1 MRIGIAYDVVRDEER
16 QIVEA
21 IRRRGHEVA
30 PFYVPSMVMK
40 VNDSKDVTSAEVAF
54 AFERCVSFYRALSSA
69 ALLKGRGVDVVNSY
83 EVIRDCG
90 DKLVTTIKLSS
101 KGVPVPQTFVAF
113 SRQKAIEAARE
124 LGYPVVI
131 KPIFGS
137 WGRMMA
143 RALSE
148 EDLQD
153 IIDFRESM
161 PSPYFRV
168 HYLQE
173 FINKPGRDIR
183 SFYVWGEVPVAIY
196 RYSSRWKT
204 NTALGGKAEPAEL
217 GEELVEL
224 TIKAAEA
231 MGGGILGVD
240 LMESQEGQLYVSE
253 VNAVVEFRNT
263 VRVTKVDFAGIMVDR
278 TLEQIRR

>member
-1 MRIGIAYDVVRDEER
+1 MKIGIAYDVVRDEER

-21 IRRRGHEVA
+21 IRKRGHELV
-30 PFYVPSMVMK
+30 PFYVPSMVVK
-40 VNDSKDVTSAEVAF
+40 VNDSSQEKLDRLDF

-69 ALLKGRGVDVVNSY
+69 ALLEGKGIEVVNGY

-90 DKLVTTIKLSS
+90 DKLVTTIRLSS
-101 KGVPVPQTFVAF
+101 RGVPVPKTFVAF
-113 SRQKAIEAARE
+113 SRQKVIEAARE
-124 LGYPVVI
+124 LGYPVVV

-148 EDLQD
+148 DDLLD
-153 IIDFRESM
+153 IVDFRESM

-173 FINKPGRDIR
+173 FVNKPGRDIR

-196 RYSSRWKT
+196 RYSTRWKT

-217 GEELVEL
+217 SEELLDL

-231 MGGGILGVD
+231 IGGGILGVD
-240 LMESQEGQLYVSE
+240 LLESSDGRVYVSE
-253 VNAVVEFRNT
+253 VNAVIEFRNT
-263 VRVTKVDFAGIMVDR
+263 VRVSGIDLAGIMVDK
-278 TLEQIRR
+278 TIEQIRR

>member
-21 IRRRGHEVA
+21 IRRRGHELV
-30 PFYVPSMVMK
+30 PFYVPSMVVK
-40 VNDSKDVTSAEVAF
+40 VENSSERFTNGVDF

-69 ALLKGRGVDVVNSY
+69 ALLEGEGVEVVNRY

-90 DKLVTTIKLSS
+90 DKLVTTIRLSTR
-101 KGVPVPQTFVAF
+101 GVPVPRTYVAF
-113 SRQKAIEAARE
+113 SRQKAVEAARE
-124 LGYPVVI
+124 LGYPVVV

-148 EDLQD
+148 DDLLD

-161 PSPYFRV
+161 PSPYFKV
-168 HYLQE
+168 HYIQE
-173 FINKPGRDIR
+173 FVNKPGRDIR
-183 SFYVWGEVPVAIY
+183 AFYVWGEVPVAIY

-204 NTALGGKAEPAEL
+204 NTALGGRAEPAEL
-217 GEELVEL
+217 TEELVDL
-224 TIKAAEA
+224 TVRAGDA
-231 MGGGILGVD
+231 MGGGVLGVD
-240 LMESQEGQLYVSE
+240 LMESPDGRLYVSE

-263 VRVTKVDFAGIMVDR
+263 VRVTGVDLAGMMVEKTVER
-278 TLEQIRR
+278 MRR